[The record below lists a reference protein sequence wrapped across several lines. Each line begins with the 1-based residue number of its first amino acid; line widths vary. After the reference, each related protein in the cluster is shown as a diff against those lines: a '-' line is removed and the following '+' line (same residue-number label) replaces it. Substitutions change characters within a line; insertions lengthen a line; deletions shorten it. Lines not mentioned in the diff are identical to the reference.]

1 LSKVVECKRRP
12 YNDPLRRLEGKYR
25 TKDKGYDVVIEE
37 LKQNL
42 RAVSQKIKR
51 YTERVEQYNQNR
63 MFTNNEKR
71 FYQELQGTECTS
83 KEAPDKEESKAF
95 EQNIWDQPT
104 KQNTNAE

>member
-1 LSKVVECKRRP
+1 MEFVRNNLK
-12 YNDPLRRLEGKYR
+12 N
-25 TKDKGYDVVIEE
+25 KGYDVVIEE

-71 FYQELQGTECTS
+71 YYQELQGTECTS
-83 KEAPDKEESKAF
+83 KAVPVVALHKHRNPYSDIAHYHSNF
-95 EQNIWDQPT
+95 FHF
-104 KQNTNAE
+104 